1 MKKLNI
7 GIMFAGQGTQ
17 YKEMT
22 NDLLSEVSQET
33 VNEVLKMTGDFQ
45 KYKSILYK
53 DLDDLME
60 NNEFQQYLLL
70 YEVIQYTQLV
80 KQFSFMPVVISGH
93 SFGQFAS
100 YVVSKSIKL
109 SDMLNVLEKR
119 EKLVKKIKNYN
130 MAVVLG
136 VSKNELNQIINR
148 MDFSSI
154 SIGIINSK
162 YNLTISGLSCELQL
176 LEKIVKK
183 NYICK
188 FIWLKGSTPYHSIKL
203 KNINNILSK
212 YIKKIQVNDP
222 SISIISNVNGNI
234 LKDKQKIRKEI
245 LEQLITSVNWERV
258 SKRVYNDRID
268 FIVTLGTGAGLRN
281 MCLKSSIEAY
291 CYNNKSDRK
300 KLTNRIEDLLRVPCV
315 TLSNY
320 ILYIFSSLSIQ
331 TNLKSLRTFISDLE
345 VKNYN
350 LLDCLERVNL
360 ILKDNNIPQD
370 KIESINDQIKYLFS

>member
-258 SKRVYNDRID
+258 NKRVYNDRID

-360 ILKDNNIPQD
+360 ILKNNNIPQD